1 MWGGCGWRRPESAT
15 QVAPERNTEE
25 AGGAGEEKERS
36 PRRWGERGRR
46 ARAKETTGPGARAK
60 TPLREV
66 HGWGLN
72 GYLGGTPRNV
82 VPGRRHAGW
91 FHTGRDSER
100 DTPMF
105 REGGP
110 AS

>member
-1 MWGGCGWRRPESAT
+1 MLGRKRNDPRGAGVREEGEGEPRRP
-15 QVAPERNTEE
+15 P
-25 AGGAGEEKERS
+25 
-36 PRRWGERGRR
+36 
-46 ARAKETTGPGARAK
+46 GPGARAK
-60 TPLREV
+60 APLREV

-72 GYLGGTPRNV
+72 GYLEGTPRNV
-82 VPGRRHAGW
+82 VPGTRLAGW

-100 DTPMF
+100 DIPTF